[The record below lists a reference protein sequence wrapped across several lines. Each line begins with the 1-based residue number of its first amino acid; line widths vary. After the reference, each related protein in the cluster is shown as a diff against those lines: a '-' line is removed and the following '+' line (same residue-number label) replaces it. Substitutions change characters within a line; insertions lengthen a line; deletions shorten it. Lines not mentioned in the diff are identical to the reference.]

1 MSSRAACAEIAIAF
15 ALPLSFSTRRTG
27 RICDDRP
34 IDDIFALQDEIALSV
49 VGAIE
54 PSLRQAEITRVT
66 RKRPESLD
74 AYDLVL
80 RATRHGYLAMPEEA
94 ARALPFLEQ
103 ALALEPDYP
112 AAHAM
117 LAWCFHTRFQRGG
130 HSEEDR
136 TTAVHHAH
144 AALREG
150 ADDATAIGIAAFVVA
165 LTEHDQTTARAAFE
179 RAAAISPS
187 NAFVLG
193 FGSVALV
200 FMGEGDLAIEWA
212 ERALRLSPFD
222 PLRHLPFNAMATAH
236 FIKGRYQQAAAA
248 SRRSIESN
256 PGFSLLHAMLAAALV
271 RLGYAEEAR
280 LSAAQVLTLQPSFR
294 VGATLRSFGLP
305 PEMAASIGQAWR
317 EAGLPEE

>member
-1 MSSRAACAEIAIAF
+1 
-15 ALPLSFSTRRTG
+15 
-27 RICDDRP
+27 
-34 IDDIFALQDEIALSV
+34 
-49 VGAIE
+49 
-54 PSLRQAEITRVT
+54 
-66 RKRPESLD
+66 
-74 AYDLVL
+74 
-80 RATRHGYLAMPEEA
+80 
-94 ARALPFLEQ
+94 LPFLER

-117 LAWCFHTRFQRGG
+117 LAWCFHTRFHRGG

-136 TTAVHHAH
+136 ATAVRHAH

-165 LTEHDQTTARAAFE
+165 LTEHDQTAARAAFD

-193 FGSVALV
+193 FGSVALAV
-200 FMGEGDLAIEWA
+200 NGEAELAIEWG

-236 FIKGRYQQAAAA
+236 FINGRYQQAAAA
-248 SRRSIESN
+248 SRNAIESN

-280 LSAAQVLTLQPSFR
+280 LAAAQVLTLQPSFR
-294 VGATLRSFGLP
+294 VGATLRSTGYP
-305 PEMAASIGQAWR
+305 PEVATSIGQAWR
-317 EAGLPEE
+317 AAGLPEE